1 MNDQVLS
8 KYADF
13 VDEAI
18 VEKYL
23 CYEEKIKASAK
34 YFALRYLKI
43 VAVACVCVMVINMA
57 FVAVASD
64 GGRLVR
70 VNFSDL
76 FDYREIEY
84 ITITGGPLDSVHTS
98 LREKD
103 DIKRFCKM
111 FSFWLNVYMT
121 PEPIVSDQE
130 PEDKENLVIPRGVCS
145 VCVKHKDSEEVFVLF
160 IDTDNSFVLYKDGKT
175 YICDKTYI
183 LDCGKIRN
191 FK

>member
-23 CYEEKIKASAK
+23 CYEEKTKASAK
-34 YFALRYLKI
+34 YFALRYIKI

-70 VNFSDL
+70 VNFSEL

-111 FSFWLNVYMT
+111 FSFCLNVYMT

-130 PEDKENLVIPRGVCS
+130 PEDKEHLELFKGCAFF
-145 VCVKHKDSEEVFVLF
+145 VKYKDSSEEVTIF
-160 IDTDNSFVLYKDGKT
+160 INPDNTFIVYKNGVT
-175 YICDKTYI
+175 YRCDKTYI
-183 LDCGKIRN
+183 LDCNKIKY